1 VSDPTSVNRPL
12 EARKLPNRG
21 SLPEFNVRRNF
32 FQPIKDR
39 LWGYDF
45 FISYHWESGGT
56 YAVQLA
62 QRLRDEGYEV
72 FLDRADYASGDD
84 WKAVGEIALHN
95 TKRLILIAT
104 REAVTESKPVQ
115 REIELFTARN
125 RQVILIIFGDKFED
139 LDPVKYPTLDRIKE
153 SRLHIPDERG
163 TLASGPSEKTIK
175 ELIRTHR
182 VMRRRD
188 LRALLT
194 LIPAVAVALFAAF
207 ATVSWIRALASAQ
220 VARDAKD
227 EAQKATK
234 EALRSNEETKRALET
249 NLEMFT
255 LPTKLVGRIA
265 AAVTRRDTREVSNTF
280 EELVASE
287 SPIANSREIADA
299 TKKLQVAIQKWD
311 SSEKQSWDTEK
322 EKSSELVRQEVIKFA
337 YAVRQAWEQQFPD
350 TRAAALNR
358 AKEIER
364 QILVKPTYDRALNV
378 TRAIA
383 EGSREPDK
391 IDEFEKLYYSELV
404 FLENDEVANEMI
416 VFRRA
421 LRGNPAYVQKSL
433 KDIVSQLKLECDK
446 ALNEN

>member
-1 VSDPTSVNRPL
+1 
-12 EARKLPNRG
+12 
-21 SLPEFNVRRNF
+21 
-32 FQPIKDR
+32 
-39 LWGYDF
+39 
-45 FISYHWESGGT
+45 
-56 YAVQLA
+56 
-62 QRLRDEGYEV
+62 
-72 FLDRADYASGDD
+72 
-84 WKAVGEIALHN
+84 
-95 TKRLILIAT
+95 
-104 REAVTESKPVQ
+104 
-115 REIELFTARN
+115 
-125 RQVILIIFGDKFED
+125 VILIIFGDKFED
-139 LDPVKYPTLDRIKE
+139 LDPVKYPTLDRIPE
-153 SRLHIPDERG
+153 SSLHIADERG
-163 TLASGPSEKTIK
+163 TLASGPSEETIK

-265 AAVTRRDTREVSNTF
+265 AAVTRRDTREVSKTF
-280 EELVASE
+280 EELVACE

-299 TKKLQVAIQKWD
+299 TKKLQVAIEKWD
-311 SSEKQSWDTEK
+311 SSEKQSWNTKK
-322 EKSSELVRQEVIKFA
+322 EKSSEVVRQNVIKFA
-337 YAVRQAWEQQFPD
+337 YAVRRAWEQQFPD
-350 TRAAALNR
+350 TRAADSNR

-404 FLENDEVANEMI
+404 FLENDEVADEMI
-416 VFRRA
+416 AFRRT

>member
-1 VSDPTSVNRPL
+1 
-12 EARKLPNRG
+12 
-21 SLPEFNVRRNF
+21 
-32 FQPIKDR
+32 
-39 LWGYDF
+39 
-45 FISYHWESGGT
+45 
-56 YAVQLA
+56 
-62 QRLRDEGYEV
+62 
-72 FLDRADYASGDD
+72 
-84 WKAVGEIALHN
+84 
-95 TKRLILIAT
+95 
-104 REAVTESKPVQ
+104 
-115 REIELFTARN
+115 
-125 RQVILIIFGDKFED
+125 
-139 LDPVKYPTLDRIKE
+139 
-153 SRLHIPDERG
+153 
-163 TLASGPSEKTIK
+163 
-175 ELIRTHR
+175 
-182 VMRRRD
+182 MRRRD

-299 TKKLQVAIQKWD
+299 TKKLQVAIEKWD
-311 SSEKQSWDTEK
+311 SSEKQSWNTKK
-322 EKSSELVRQEVIKFA
+322 EKSSEVVRQNVIKFA
-337 YAVRQAWEQQFPD
+337 YAVRRAWEQQFPD
-350 TRAAALNR
+350 TRAADSNR